1 MALLKHSF
9 DSSFQVILEGVVG
22 GGIYGDIAID
32 DLSLLG
38 QKQCDTITGNGL
50 FTILLKML
58 LCKSQF
64 TLVRCP

>member
-9 DSSFQVILEGVVG
+9 DSSFQVIFEGVVG
-22 GGIYGDIAID
+22 SGIYGDIAID

-58 LCKSQF
+58 LCITESR
-64 TLVRCP
+64 L